1 MQALQPGEAN
11 LIPTDVTLVLDPR
24 YRRVVERFARDES
37 QFFAEFRRAYVKLV
51 HVGFAET

>member
-37 QFFAEFRRAYVKLV
+37 QFFAEFRKAYVKLV